1 MTFLR
6 TIDKAG
12 TVRPFWPD
20 VIAGSVCAVTLVN
33 RQTGDALRVNGSRVI
48 VYTRA
53 PGIAAEEL
61 LSGRDPGR
69 WDVRVQPLDPARQ
82 R

>member
-1 MTFLR
+1 MTFVR
-6 TIDKAG
+6 SIDKAG
-12 TVRPFWPD
+12 AVRPLWPD
-20 VIAGSVCAVTLVN
+20 VIPGSVCAVTLVD
-33 RQTGDALRVNGSRVI
+33 RQTGSALRVNGSRVI

-53 PGIAAEEL
+53 PGIATEEL
-61 LSGRDPGR
+61 MSGRDPGR